1 MVTGKQILCFW
12 KKTVFLCFSDWES
25 LQIKMPSKIL
35 LAAISLTAIA
45 VYLLLS
51 SYLTPD
57 YLIKGRR
64 NRGEGVKL
72 WY

>member
-1 MVTGKQILCFW
+1 
-12 KKTVFLCFSDWES
+12 
-25 LQIKMPSKIL
+25 MPSKIL
-35 LAAISLTAIA
+35 LAAISLAAIA

-51 SYLTPD
+51 TYLTPD

-64 NRGEGVKL
+64 SRGKGVKL